1 MPSLE
6 PSARSQLPRD
16 GWSRSLRDDDL
27 ESSSSG
33 DDEPASPQ
41 AGSKGGGTDSEG
53 WTSTWGGAGSD
64 VYDIG
69 LVDEPAGLRFV
80 DTPWT
85 RAKRAAADRD
95 GGKGS
100 AGLTSSASEA
110 APSRKRPAKAVSKS
124 FSAAPKTDSKQPVRP
139 TAPAKPAAFSP
150 PHQPS
155 QPSLAR
161 KPAQP
166 ARPLAPASPASP
178 SPPQPALAL
187 KPKDASRV
195 VERFGGSATAGKAH
209 KTVQQSQEP
218 QLDEKHETE
227 PGPALK
233 KKRVQEIT
241 LDEDEDDED
250 SSAAGSLFSPRQS
263 RSDGTVPTSPLPAP
277 RQQHEP
283 SRPCSELDIRS
294 DSPLVVS
301 STAKPLVSAEHGQPQ
316 PKKPSFPPIKPS
328 LHPSRQPVKP
338 VPHPSPASLNAYNSS
353 GPSFSQL
360 SSRPPPYLDPS
371 LRPQAVEAGPSQAS
385 LASPLQQ
392 TEQPNT
398 PRQPAVSRAG
408 GPAPSVA
415 FSAPKEGQLSQ
426 TRTQLNA
433 LPSAAKPTSLLRP
446 PPSQAF
452 PSTSNSTTSHEAG
465 PSHLSRPSQSSQ
477 PPRPPPLGVAPHPTF
492 SSATALDTA
501 AAPHQPLT
509 SSARKLERFRRPGA
523 FPPAPATAATSVVA
537 EGSSLASNPSTSRSR
552 RSPAPSLSAA
562 ARSAPQ
568 SGLAHTPAQPMGRFT
583 LPGIAPSTAPTSK
596 KSAFRPLEST
606 SSFISRTAGG
616 SSSSRAV
623 PRAAGS
629 ERPGASLEPVR
640 REKVV
645 LGAAVRSVRPVTLDP
660 VSAGFSAS
668 LPGGTGGTARKK
680 QRVGGGGGF
689 VPIVQART
697 AASRQDGEE
706 SDEARLRRLYR
717 SVG

>member
-433 LPSAAKPTSLLRP
+433 LPSAAKPTSLLP
-446 PPSQAF
+446 
-452 PSTSNSTTSHEAG
+452 
-465 PSHLSRPSQSSQ
+465 
-477 PPRPPPLGVAPHPTF
+477 
-492 SSATALDTA
+492 LDTA